1 MPQLKELIKKIYT
14 LEYYSTFIKKEI
26 LSFATTWMKLE
37 GTMQSAI
44 SQTEKH
50 GTIYMCNQK
59 KKKKK
64 HIAGSEGNREMLVKR
79 CKLLD
84 AR

>member
-1 MPQLKELIKKIYT
+1 
-14 LEYYSTFIKKEI
+14 
-26 LSFATTWMKLE
+26 
-37 GTMQSAI
+37 MQSAI

-50 GTIYMCNQK
+50 GTTYMCNQK

-64 HIAGSEGNREMLVKR
+64 KKTIAGSEGNRGMLVKR
-79 CKLLD
+79 YKLLV